1 MRYYNDHNGINLSCY
16 YSPLITFDNHNLPS
30 NDHFW
35 QNPLW
40 HLGVASSLGSRP
52 CVASSAK
59 SWERSGSGLKSLNI
73 QFSIQCPMTVPQSF
87 NAGGPCVKWPD
98 LSSTTAPEWCESG
111 PQNLQTQ
118 MKSNLNWQELTWIFN
133 YDNINRMIIQ
143 VTSIIQVN
151 SMRKLTSIE

>member
-1 MRYYNDHNGINLSCY
+1 MAFGCGQFPWFKTVCRFLSQVLGTLWLRSEESEHSIQY
-16 YSPLITFDNHNLPS
+16 PMS
-30 NDHFW
+30 ND
-35 QNPLW
+35 
-40 HLGVASSLGSRP
+40 R
-52 CVASSAK
+52 
-59 SWERSGSGLKSLNI
+59 
-73 QFSIQCPMTVPQSF
+73 PQSF

-151 SMRKLTSIE
+151 SMRKLTSIEWFCLSAMHDFGSLSAGSHSVPPVLRGPGFRCSNGRE